1 MQHQG
6 RVKVVDLMSIPRFQS
21 PFLAFRATVL
31 FVFVFVFVFFFVCV
45 RRSWKSNDAATK

>member
-31 FVFVFVFVFFFVCV
+31 FVFVFVFVFVFFFCMC
-45 RRSWKSNDAATK
+45 KTKLEI